1 LDAKRTHHR
10 CPRAW
15 DRRWTKPG
23 TPHLARRRGE
33 VAQAP
38 SLGREPR
45 SGVRPKR
52 TRVVT
57 LYTKEPE
64 NATTICMDELGPVSP
79 RSYPPAPGWSS
90 DGHRI
95 KAPLEYGRG
104 PEKVWV
110 YGALRVGDGKALT
123 LTAPSRNTE
132 GYLRLLEAVAEANPT
147 GDLYLITD
155 NLSSHK
161 SPPIR
166 EWLEEHPRVKQVFI
180 PVGACW
186 LNLQEAWWRL
196 FRREALAGQSFA
208 DAGEIELATRVA
220 TKQLNHRARPWV
232 WGRRPRPPRHRRRSF
247 VYHL

>member
-1 LDAKRTHHR
+1 MAKRSVV
-10 CPRAW
+10 
-15 DRRWTKPG
+15 DRK
-23 TPHLARRRGE
+23 RG
-33 VAQAP
+33 
-38 SLGREPR
+38 SR
-45 SGVRPKR
+45 VRPKR

-57 LYTKEPE
+57 LYTNPPL
-64 NATTICMDELGPVSP
+64 NSSVICLDELGPVSP
-79 RSYPPAPGWSS
+79 RTFPPAPSWSP

-95 KAPLEYGRG
+95 KAPLEYSRG

-110 YGALRVGDGKALT
+110 YGALRVCDGEALT
-123 LTAPSRNTE
+123 LTAPSRNTK
-132 GYLRLLEAVAEANPT
+132 GYLQLLEAVAQANPI

-166 EWLEEHPRVKQVFI
+166 EWLENHPRVKQVFI

-208 DAGEIELATRVA
+208 DAEEIELAARVA
-220 TKQLNHRARPWV
+220 TKQLNHRSRPWV
-232 WGRRPRPPRHRRRSF
+232 WGRSPRPTRHRRRSF
-247 VYHL
+247 VYRI

>member
-1 LDAKRTHHR
+1 
-10 CPRAW
+10 
-15 DRRWTKPG
+15 
-23 TPHLARRRGE
+23 
-33 VAQAP
+33 
-38 SLGREPR
+38 
-45 SGVRPKR
+45 
-52 TRVVT
+52 
-57 LYTKEPE
+57 
-64 NATTICMDELGPVSP
+64 VSP
-79 RSYPPAPGWSS
+79 RAYPPAPGWSP
-90 DGHRI
+90 DGRRI

-110 YGALRVGDGKALT
+110 YGALRVCDGEALT
-123 LTAPSRNTE
+123 LTHRSRNTE
-132 GYLRLLEAVAEANPT
+132 GYLRLLQAVERANPS

-166 EWLEEHPRVKQVFI
+166 EWLDKHPRLEQVFI

-196 FRREALAGQSFA
+196 FRREALAGHSFA
-208 DAGEIELATRVA
+208 DAGEIELAARVA

-232 WGRRPRPPRHRRRSF
+232 WGRSPRPPRHRRRTF